1 VSKETQDTVT
11 CDDGEAH
18 LHLRH
23 QHKEGNITNP
33 ENKDEDILKM
43 MVVVS
48 VRDRGKGIDPDI
60 LPRLFT
66 KFTTKSDLGTGLG
79 LHIAKSIIDAHGGQ
93 IWAQNNYDEGK
104 GATFPFSLSLD

>member
-1 VSKETQDTVT
+1 MTSVSKETQDTVT

-23 QHKEGNITNP
+23 HHKE
-33 ENKDEDILKM
+33 DIMKM

-60 LPRLFT
+60 LPRLVT
-66 KFTTKSDLGTGLG
+66 KFTTKSDRGTGLG
-79 LHIAKSIIDAHGGQ
+79 LYIAEHH
-93 IWAQNNYDEGK
+93 
-104 GATFPFSLSLD
+104 